1 MLEPKLC
8 GLPMKYVALVM
19 LVAQTVTVI
28 LFLRKSRQVTGPDNL
43 MYLNTTAVVM
53 SETIKFFCSL
63 GLLIREERSIRIV
76 VRQIK
81 EEVIMNPTSTLKV
94 GVPALLYTVQ
104 NNLNFVALSHIPGAI
119 YQPTYQLK
127 IMTTAIMSV
136 IILRRTISLQK
147 WCALAVLTLGVVLVQ
162 WPSDET
168 PITYTQLDL
177 MIGLVAVLSSC
188 VTSGV
193 AGVLLEKI
201 LKNTKSSIWLR
212 NIQLSIFGVV
222 LGLVGVI
229 WNDGPAVADQGFF
242 QGYTAYTWIA
252 ITLMSAGGLIIALV
266 LKHADNLLK
275 CFGNAA
281 AIGLSCL
288 VSYWLN
294 DFQPSAVFFVGCS
307 VVVYA
312 TYVYNIDPSRHFQ
325 RWILCRSTKKT
336 EIEV

>member
-242 QGYTAYTWIA
+242 QGYTAYVSLTFF
-252 ITLMSAGGLIIALV
+252 LHRPGSQLR
-266 LKHADNLLK
+266 
-275 CFGNAA
+275 
-281 AIGLSCL
+281 SCL
-288 VSYWLN
+288 
-294 DFQPSAVFFVGCS
+294 PA
-307 VVVYA
+307 A
-312 TYVYNIDPSRHFQ
+312 
-325 RWILCRSTKKT
+325 
-336 EIEV
+336 